1 MPRYRIHYLKESQ
14 REHFR
19 HAAPSPSPLRLKLK
33 DYQPGESIEAPT
45 PYAAWKKMRDEGSGR
60 PIDVGDAL
68 ESEAGALVVCRYV
81 GFEDAQWFVPE
92 PPPPPEAAAPS
103 EGPAPVLDGP
113 PMKDS
118 NPTAPETGG
127 AFR

>member
-19 HAAPSPSPLRLKLK
+19 HAAPSPAPVRLKLK
-33 DYQPGESIEAPT
+33 DYQPGGEIEAPT
-45 PYAAWKKMRDEGSGR
+45 PYAAWKKMRAEEAGQ

-81 GFEDAQWFVPE
+81 GFEEAQWFVPE
-92 PPPPPEAAAPS
+92 AAPATQSASADSGGPSNFPPGATTPDAAPS
-103 EGPAPVLDGP
+103 SG
-113 PMKDS
+113 
-118 NPTAPETGG
+118 T
-127 AFR
+127 FQ